1 MRISTKT
8 IALFVGP
15 LLGAAVGLS
24 LLAAGHNAKIC
35 CTAATAVWVAAWWI
49 FEPIAIPATSLIPF
63 TILPLAGVLDAATV
77 YHAYGHKMVMLMLGG
92 FIISAAMEKS
102 GAHHRLAMNM
112 VRLVGGEGGR
122 RLVLGFM
129 LATGVLSMWISNT
142 AATLMMLP
150 IALAALEESPDRKK
164 LALPLMLGLA
174 YGANMG
180 GIGTLI
186 GTPPNLIFN
195 AAYGQATGHEISF
208 LSWMKIGV
216 PMLVVLM
223 PVVFFWVTRNLGKA
237 QKMELPKMGPW
248 RSEEKRVLIV
258 FAVTA
263 LAWMTRTAPFGGWSG
278 LFGTKHVDDSTV
290 ALLSV
295 LALFL
300 MPSGRGDR
308 LLDWKTAVKV
318 PWGLLLLVGGGIA
331 LADGFD
337 ASGLSKLLGEHLSAL
352 SKLPVIVMMFL
363 LSLGVSF
370 LTEIMTNTAAA
381 VLLMPLLAT
390 AGRAA
395 GVDPGLLML
404 PAAISCSLAFMLPTS
419 ASPNA
424 IVYGTE
430 YVSIKQMAREGLPLK
445 FIGAVIV
452 TAMCYFLM

>member
-8 IALFVGP
+8 IALFAGP
-15 LLGAAVGLS
+15 LLGAVLGFS
-24 LLAAGHNAKIC
+24 LLAAGHNTKIC
-35 CTAATAVWVAAWWI
+35 WTAAIAVWVATWWI

-63 TILPLAGVLDAATV
+63 TILPLAGVLSTREV
-77 YHAYGHKMVMLMLGG
+77 YQAYGNNMVMLMLGG

-102 GAHHRLAMNM
+102 GAHHRLAMEM
-112 VRLVGGEGGR
+112 VRLVGGKGGR

-129 LATGVLSMWISNT
+129 LATGALSMWISNT

-180 GIGTLI
+180 GIGTPI
-186 GTPPNLIFN
+186 GTPPNIIFI
-195 AAYGQATGHEISF
+195 AAYRQATGQEISF
-208 LSWMKIGV
+208 LHWMKIGV
-216 PMLVVLM
+216 PMVLVLM
-223 PVVFFWVTRNLGKA
+223 PVVFFWITRNLGKA
-237 QKMELPKMGPW
+237 QKMELPRMGAW

-258 FAVTA
+258 FGITA
-263 LAWMTRTAPFGGWSG
+263 LAWMTRIDPFGGWSR
-278 LFGTKHVDDSTV
+278 LFGMKEADDSTV
-290 ALLSV
+290 ALLSALV
-295 LALFL
+295 LFL
-300 MPSGRGDR
+300 SPNGHGGK

-331 LADGFD
+331 LAKGFD
-337 ASGLSKLLGEHLSAL
+337 SSGLSELLGRQLSAL
-352 SKLPVIVMMFL
+352 SKLHVIIMMFL
-363 LSLGVSF
+363 LSLGVGF

-381 VLLMPLLAT
+381 VLLMPLLAV
-390 AGRAA
+390 AGAAA
-395 GVDPGLLML
+395 GVDPALLML
-404 PAAISCSLAFMLPTS
+404 PAVISCSLAFMLPTS

-445 FIGAVIV
+445 FIGAAIV
-452 TAMCYFLM
+452 TVLCYFLM